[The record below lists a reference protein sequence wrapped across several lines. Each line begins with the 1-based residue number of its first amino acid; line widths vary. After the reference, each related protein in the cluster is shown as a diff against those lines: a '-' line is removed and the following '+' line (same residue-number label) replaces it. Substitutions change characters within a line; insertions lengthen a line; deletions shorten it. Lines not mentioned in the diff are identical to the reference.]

1 MTLPVI
7 TERLLLRSL
16 ADRDVPDVLALVS
29 QPSVA
34 RVTTNIEPTEDGV
47 RRYIDQQKSYRPFQE
62 GVYYDLALVRDRR
75 VIGLLGLMCLAHRQ
89 GLIGWGVGVDH
100 RGRGYATEGA
110 RALITCGFSE
120 LGLHRIY
127 AKTSHINTPSW
138 RVMERLGMRREARL
152 REAELQDG
160 AWVNILIYA
169 VLADEWT
176 G

>member
-1 MTLPVI
+1 VTLPIV
-7 TERLLLRSL
+7 TGRLLLRGL
-16 ADRDVPDVLALVS
+16 ADRDVQDILALVS

-75 VIGLLGLMCLAHRQ
+75 VIGLLGLMCLPHRQ
-89 GLIGWGVGVDH
+89 GMIGWGLGAEY
-100 RGRGYATEGA
+100 RGRGYATEAA
-110 RALITCGFSE
+110 RALIAYGFSE

-127 AKTSHINTPSW
+127 AKTSSVNRPSW

-152 REAELQDG
+152 REAEFRDG
-160 AWVNILIYA
+160 AWIDVLIHA
-169 VLADEWT
+169 VLADEWA